1 VERCSGAVVNAPEHR
16 GSSRRNDVDTRS
28 VDLERGAVLFRGV
41 STMRRAA
48 RWRRNGVA
56 WIRRGAACGGPLLV
70 ALSLLHAPVA
80 RAALGASR
88 EELLRDAAALRTTRV
103 TITSREGYDVH
114 EMISTDGTTVR
125 AYVEPAGRVFAVTWS
140 GKVQPDLRVLLGPYY
155 ARYVAAARAPHPSH
169 HVLSLNAPDLVLSVV
184 KLPRGFT
191 GGAHLPSLVPTGVAV
206 DTLR

>member
-1 VERCSGAVVNAPEHR
+1 
-16 GSSRRNDVDTRS
+16 
-28 VDLERGAVLFRGV
+28 
-41 STMRRAA
+41 MRTAA

-56 WIRRGAACGGPLLV
+56 RIQRLVACGG
-70 ALSLLHAPVA
+70 ALGVTLCLLHAPLA

-88 EELLRDAAALRTTRV
+88 EELLRDAAALQTTRV

-114 EMISTDGTTVR
+114 EMISPDGTTVR

-155 ARYVAAARAPHPSH
+155 ARYLAAARAPHPSH
-169 HVLSLNAPDLVLSVV
+169 HVLSVNAPDLAFTVV
-184 KLPRGFT
+184 KLPRGFA
-191 GGAHLPSLVPTGVAV
+191 GRAQLPSLVPAGVAV